1 VWRCGQPLRTSEQQS
16 RCASLTP
23 PVTASMAVSLRRS
36 YGTDEAAEA
45 AAATARGVRRTR
57 RGPARSREAAAQ
69 REPPHSA
76 AAGSQQCGTAALRR
90 EPEPAAGEAATTRRD
105 DNGAAR
111 CAATPPRAATL
122 AVAGGMAPLLTRK
135 AEGATRGRS
144 AGRVP
149 PATGAPPHS
158 PTAAPPFLS
167 PRARRLCTEHVSV
180 CASLRAPRLDGAPLR
195 RALPRHATHTAAH
208 HAPPPAPPHAARAP
222 LPRRQQRLP
231 ASIVILINALAAP
244 RLATSAHA

>member
-1 VWRCGQPLRTSEQQS
+1 VAPPAAARPRRSASRRAALQQARSSAAQQRCGVSQS
-16 RCASLTP
+16 RQRVKVRQQHGEMT
-23 PVTASMAVSLRRS
+23 T
-36 YGTDEAAEA
+36 
-45 AAATARGVRRTR
+45 VRRAVPRRR
-57 RGPARSREAAAQ
+57 RGRPRS
-69 REPPHSA
+69 P
-76 AAGSQQCGTAALRR
+76 L
-90 EPEPAAGEAATTRRD
+90 PAAWRLCSHAKRS
-105 DNGAAR
+105 
-111 CAATPPRAATL
+111 
-122 AVAGGMAPLLTRK
+122 
-135 AEGATRGRS
+135 GATRGRS